1 MIANNVLAKNIV
13 VGWGGMGG
21 VQCQAAPT
29 VPPVIKMESKGALK
43 HAREGSLNSVT
54 GTVKP
59 RNNSATR
66 FFKFAIVLL
75 AFYFCTTK

>member
-1 MIANNVLAKNIV
+1 MFWQKLLWLVG
-13 VGWGGMGG
+13 VGWGVDLTI